1 MFYLGKKAETS
12 TYFLVLLILEIN
24 QIACSFLMWFFF
36 ISKRAPL
43 VILKAK
49 EQISLIE
56 NSDQTKQPNDRRYS
70 KYNSKRIKVFT
81 FLRNFL
87 IYLKFLMFDFLI
99 LYYFIYTACAI
110 LGIFNSIFI
119 AILMLD
125 VFLRFPLILHVFKSI
140 WRPKTQII
148 MTIVLFFIFQY
159 FFTIIAYYYFF
170 ESFDGWCNGLYQ
182 CFSVIFDQTFKVQ

>member
-1 MFYLGKKAETS
+1 
-12 TYFLVLLILEIN
+12 
-24 QIACSFLMWFFF
+24 MWFFF

-56 NSDQTKQPNDRRYS
+56 NSDQNKQPNERHYS
-70 KYNSKRIKVFT
+70 KHSSKKIKIFI

-87 IYLKFLMFDFLI
+87 IYLKFLVFDFLI
-99 LYYFIYTACAI
+99 LYYFIYTTCAI

-140 WRPKTQII
+140 WRPKTQIF